1 MVMESNL
8 PVAYVSIGS
17 NIDPRQHINN
27 TLVVLSE
34 DFSNLTLSSV
44 YESESVGFE
53 GSNFLNL
60 VVSFSCPLS
69 LLDLNQYLHELEDK
83 EGRQRLNGK
92 AWDSRTLDLDIILFG
107 DLEGVVQG
115 IELPRDE
122 IVKHAHVLW
131 PLEDIAGTKIHS
143 NSQKTYTELRQI
155 IEFPNQKIWK
165 IEI

>member
-1 MVMESNL
+1 MTVENNL
-8 PVAYVSIGS
+8 PIAYISIGS
-17 NIDPRQHINN
+17 NIDPHLHIKN
-27 TLVVLSE
+27 TLGVLGE
-34 DFSNLTLSSV
+34 KFSDLTISSV

-60 VVSFSCPLS
+60 VVSFSCHLS

-131 PLEDIAGTKIHS
+131 PLEDIAGAKVHS
-143 NSQKTYTELRQI
+143 LSQKTYTELRQI
-155 IEFPNQKIWK
+155 MEFSDQKIWK